1 MKDVLEGS
9 TRSRL
14 ILVAFA
20 LVSLVLLALMIT
32 KEESKA
38 IGENNSSVAGV
49 TAALAGYQGMTTGSN
64 GVVAV
69 AASSYLSQDEAA
81 LGVNPATETELAEAP
96 SPQADTATS
105 ETEVLATED
114 LETPALELL
123 ERTIPP
129 EERDTIVLLAR
140 LIETESG
147 GMRNLD
153 ERIAVG
159 LTVFYR
165 AYEDPN
171 YPDDIEDNIYKKN
184 QYAKPA
190 QKASDGSLRAAISAY
205 QLYHAGRG
213 AEVLPP
219 EYESFFGWKG
229 HNYFYDYDNKY
240 QIYEGLIDLPS
251 GIKDAQR
258 QIIPEL
264 H

>member
-1 MKDVLEGS
+1 MKLEGS
-9 TRSRL
+9 TLSRL
-14 ILVAFA
+14 VLVVCYVT
-20 LVSLVLLALMIT
+20 VSFLALALIIT
-32 KEESKA
+32 YKQRSEAMKL
-38 IGENNSSVAGV
+38 NDSSLTAGV
-49 TAALAGYQGMTTGSN
+49 TTITSSYNDVTMGAN
-64 GVVAV
+64 GVVNV
-69 AASSYLSQDEAA
+69 ASSYLGQDEAA
-81 LGVNPATETELAEAP
+81 LLTNSTDGLPPTEDPIPEE
-96 SPQADTATS
+96 ADT
-105 ETEVLATED
+105 TEVLATED
-114 LETPALELL
+114 LETPAMELL
-123 ERTIPP
+123 DRLVPP
-129 EERDTIVLLAR
+129 EMRDTIMLLAR

-147 GMRNLD
+147 GMKNLD

-171 YPDDIEDNIYKKN
+171 YPDDIEDNIYKRN

-190 QKASDGSLRAAISAY
+190 TKASDGSIRAAIAAY
-205 QLYHAGRG
+205 QLYNAGRG

-219 EYESFFGWKG
+219 EYESFFGWNN